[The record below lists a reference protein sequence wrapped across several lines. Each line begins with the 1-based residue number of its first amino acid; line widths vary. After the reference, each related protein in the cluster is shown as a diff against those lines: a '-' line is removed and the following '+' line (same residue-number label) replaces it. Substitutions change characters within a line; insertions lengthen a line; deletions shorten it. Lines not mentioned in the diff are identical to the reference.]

1 MSEKIKYNDMLVF
14 DSKEPIYLFKDWLE
28 LAAETEPNNPN
39 AFALATVNSNGA
51 PSVRMLLLKEVNSD
65 GLVFYTNSN
74 SRKGQELAK
83 NPYASMCFY
92 WKTLARQVRFEGLVR
107 EIKSEIADQ
116 YFASRSRGSQIGA
129 WASDQS
135 QELFEKNDLEEKVLF
150 YEEKFIDVEVPRPK
164 FWRGYRL
171 KHEKV
176 EFWAEKTFRLHDR
189 YVYDRS
195 GNTWKTKRLYP

>member
-92 WKTLARQVRFEGLVR
+92 WKTLARQVRFEGLVT

-135 QELFEKNDLEEKVLF
+135 HELFEQNDLEEKVLF
-150 YEEKFIDVEVPRPK
+150 YEEQFIDVEVPRPK

-189 YVYDRS
+189 YVYDWS
-195 GNTWKTKRLYP
+195 ENTWKTKRLYP

>member
-28 LAAETEPNNPN
+28 LAAETEPSNPN

-150 YEEKFIDVEVPRPK
+150 YEEKFTDVEVPRPK